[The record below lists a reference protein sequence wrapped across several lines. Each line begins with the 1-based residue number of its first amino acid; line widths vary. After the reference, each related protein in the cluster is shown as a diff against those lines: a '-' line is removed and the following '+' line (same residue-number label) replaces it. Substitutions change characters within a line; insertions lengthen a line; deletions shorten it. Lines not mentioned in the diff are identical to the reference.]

1 MGEDDQLGAVRAPR
15 FVLARWM
22 WVRTVS
28 GLRNSPAV
36 ISVLDRAAVARAITS
51 RQRAGRAA
59 PFPES
64 AVSAPG
70 SGVARKRVMSERVAA
85 GDISASP
92 EATVRMPAGERVG
105 SGALA
110 EEAARA
116 DGQCPGHVDHREPGR
131 HDDDAAA
138 TIAQYLAQETPVG
151 SDDPDLQARWEQ
163 SRADYLALLDKE
175 DWCDTARKE
184 LEAQDGRLTWLAD
197 SVAPQLK
204 LRAFL
209 NDRPSANDQPGARE

>member
-1 MGEDDQLGAVRAPR
+1 M
-15 FVLARWM
+15 
-22 WVRTVS
+22 
-28 GLRNSPAV
+28 
-36 ISVLDRAAVARAITS
+36 
-51 RQRAGRAA
+51 
-59 PFPES
+59 
-64 AVSAPG
+64 
-70 SGVARKRVMSERVAA
+70 
-85 GDISASP
+85 
-92 EATVRMPAGERVG
+92 
-105 SGALA
+105 
-110 EEAARA
+110 
-116 DGQCPGHVDHREPGR
+116 DHREPGR

-184 LEAQDGRLTWLAD
+184 LEAQDGRLTGLAD
-197 SVAPQLK
+197 SAAPQLK